1 MGNGADAVKK
11 TKEKIMPHHQKQDRG
26 EARKK
31 LRRRK
36 DDTILTNVV
45 SLRISDQ
52 EKRVLEKITK
62 STSKNVS
69 EVVRE
74 AIEYWLAQRRRLCLE
89 P

>member
-1 MGNGADAVKK
+1 
-11 TKEKIMPHHQKQDRG
+11 MPHHQKQYRG
-26 EARKK
+26 EAKTK
-31 LRRRK
+31 LRRRR
-36 DDTILTNVV
+36 DDTVLTNVV

-74 AIEYWLAQRRRLCLE
+74 AIEYWLAKRRSLCLD
-89 P
+89 